1 MWTVRLQCCYQGNH
15 YWLYKQNNVIAIIWF
30 TSVCKIVKLD
40 KLNIFRFVFDQSQVY
55 LNGVSCFGKATSDNF
70 SLNFLTLNDI
80 YIYFGQ
86 FKFPKTHPD
95 GYSKFR
101 QYDWSTFQSQIGQF
115 MWKYLGKNN
124 DTQQIHY
131 KQNNESEGMGKE
143 AIIKSK
149 LS

>member
-1 MWTVRLQCCYQGNH
+1 
-15 YWLYKQNNVIAIIWF
+15 
-30 TSVCKIVKLD
+30 
-40 KLNIFRFVFDQSQVY
+40 
-55 LNGVSCFGKATSDNF
+55 
-70 SLNFLTLNDI
+70 
-80 YIYFGQ
+80 
-86 FKFPKTHPD
+86 
-95 GYSKFR
+95 
-101 QYDWSTFQSQIGQF
+101 